1 MNSLL
6 YLAMLIGVGWL
17 AVWAIL
23 PEAQRGKGW
32 WPFDMRETAS
42 AAETT
47 EGKPERSR
55 ADRTRPD
62 RDPAAAASTPAV
74 SSSGSAERAEAGS
87 WRVRSARTLASRR
100 RA

>member
-1 MNSLL
+1 MNNLL
-6 YLAMLIGVGWL
+6 YLAMLVGIGWL
-17 AVWAIL
+17 AVWVIL

-32 WPFDMRETAS
+32 WPFDMRETAP

-47 EGKPERSR
+47 EEKAARSR
-55 ADRTRPD
+55 ADRTRSD
-62 RDPAAAASTPAV
+62 RDPAAAASTPTV
-74 SSSGSAERAEAGS
+74 SPPAPAEQTEAGS